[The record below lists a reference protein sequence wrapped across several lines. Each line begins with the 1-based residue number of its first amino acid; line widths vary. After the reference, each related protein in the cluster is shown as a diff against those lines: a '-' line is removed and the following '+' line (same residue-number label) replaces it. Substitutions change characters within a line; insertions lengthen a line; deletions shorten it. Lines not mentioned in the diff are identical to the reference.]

1 MDIEKAK
8 LLVDL
13 VSERCRY
20 EEILKSF
27 EFGYGNEWQLK
38 NNYTG
43 AIFELS
49 CDDWAEIKS
58 MAQRRLDEI
67 TKKIEEF

>member
-8 LLVDL
+8 LLAVL

-20 EEILKSF
+20 EKILDSLKS
-27 EFGYGNEWQLK
+27 GYSDEWQLK
-38 NNYTG
+38 NSHTG
-43 AIFELS
+43 ATVEFS

-67 TKKIEEF
+67 TKKIEEL